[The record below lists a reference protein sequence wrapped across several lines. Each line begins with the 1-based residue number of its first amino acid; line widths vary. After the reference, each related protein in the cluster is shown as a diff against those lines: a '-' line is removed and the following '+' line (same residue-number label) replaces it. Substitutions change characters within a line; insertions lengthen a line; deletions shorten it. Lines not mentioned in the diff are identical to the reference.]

1 MIILVDQ
8 DNVIVDFE
16 RALLKQFHAA
26 HPTAPTIAPHLRTT
40 FKVSDQYEPQ
50 WHDAFRAIST
60 APGFFAGLPLIDGA
74 YEGMHALL
82 EAGHDVRICTAPL
95 STWANCVA
103 EKYASIE
110 ATLGPEWVARTILT
124 KDKTLVA
131 GDLLIDDKPHVTGAR
146 TPDWVH
152 VRYTHPYNA
161 HLPGPRLTWPTALEV
176 VAGLEA
182 QLGRARPA

>member
-16 RALLKQFHAA
+16 QALLAQFHAA
-26 HPTAPTIAPHLRTT
+26 HPDAPVIAPDTRHT
-40 FKVSDQYEPQ
+40 FKVNDQYEPH
-50 WHDAFRAIST
+50 WHDKLRAIST
-60 APGFFAGLPLIDGA
+60 APDFFANLPLIDGA

-82 EAGHDVRICTAPL
+82 DAGHDVRICTAPL

-103 EKYASIE
+103 EKYASVE
-110 ATLGPEWVARTILT
+110 ATLGPDWVKRVILS
-124 KDKTLVA
+124 KDKTLVS
-131 GDLLIDDKPHVTGAR
+131 GDLLIDDKPHVTGVR

-161 HLPGPRLTWPTALEV
+161 HLPGPRLTWSNALEV
-176 VAGLEA
+176 VADLEA
-182 QLGRARPA
+182 QLGAA